1 MAGLS
6 QFAALSI
13 FAMLFALL
21 AGTISFWL
29 SPFIHMWSRR
39 FEYEADAFARLLK
52 RLNYTDCSVR
62 SNLTRKY
69 ADGREEKDVMWA
81 AVCRVQTQFGEAGF
95 APR

>member
-1 MAGLS
+1 MADEDV
-6 QFAALSI
+6 I
-13 FAMLFALL
+13 
-21 AGTISFWL
+21 TIPVDLHRS
-29 SPFIHMWSRR
+29 
-39 FEYEADAFARLLK
+39 EADAFARLLK

-69 ADGREEKDVMWA
+69 PDGREEKDVMWA